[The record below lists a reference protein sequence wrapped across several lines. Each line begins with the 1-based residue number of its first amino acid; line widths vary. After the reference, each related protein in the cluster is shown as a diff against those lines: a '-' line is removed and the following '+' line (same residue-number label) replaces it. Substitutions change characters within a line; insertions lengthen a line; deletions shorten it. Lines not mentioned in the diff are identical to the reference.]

1 MYRSAFNMRKI
12 LFSFIIV
19 FLFPAVASAGG
30 IALGATRII
39 YPMEVKQVSLGVTN
53 TDEKNRFLIQS
64 WIDDASDKKMKIFTV
79 TPPLFVSKPK
89 SENTIKIINTG
100 ADLPKDRESL
110 FWLNS
115 KAIPSV
121 EREQVADKN
130 VLQIA
135 VLARIKMFVRPAGL
149 PVKAGDA
156 YKMLKFSRVSGGI
169 NVTNPSPYYLTVVNM
184 TIGNQKIESF
194 MVAPFT
200 EKIVNTAQP
209 AAGGI
214 SYQTINDYG
223 ANTPVINVNSY

>member
-12 LFSFIIV
+12 LFSFIIAL
-19 FLFPAVASAGG
+19 LFPAVASAGG

-39 YPMEVKQVSLGVTN
+39 YPMEAKQVSLAVTN

-64 WIDDASDKKMKIFTV
+64 WIDDASDQKTKEFTV

-100 ADLPKDRESL
+100 ANLPKDRESL

-121 EREQVADKN
+121 DREQIADKN

-135 VLARIKMFVRPAGL
+135 VLARIKMFVRPECL
-149 PVKAGDA
+149 PVKVGDA
-156 YKMLKFSRVSGGI
+156 YKMLKFNKVSGGI

-184 TIGNQKIESF
+184 KAADQKIESF
-194 MVAPFT
+194 MIAPFAEKIINT
-200 EKIVNTAQP
+200 EKPVT
-209 AAGGI
+209 GGI

-223 ANTPVINVNSY
+223 ANTPVISVNSY

>member
-1 MYRSAFNMRKI
+1 MKI
-12 LFSFIIV
+12 ITFDINKIMIYFVFTLF
-19 FLFPAVASAGG
+19 FPAVVSAGG

-39 YPMEVKQVSLGVTN
+39 YPMEAKQISLAVTN
-53 TDEKNRFLIQS
+53 TDETNRFLIQT
-64 WIDDASDKKMKIFTV
+64 WIDDESDKKTKEFTV

-100 ADLPKDRESL
+100 AVLPKDRESL

-121 EREQVADKN
+121 ERGQVTDKN

-135 VLARIKMFVRPAGL
+135 VLARIKMIIRPEGL

-156 YKMLKFSRVSGGI
+156 YKMLEFNKVNAGVKVI
-169 NVTNPSPYYLTVVNM
+169 NPSPYYLTIVNM
-184 TIGNQKIESF
+184 KVADYKIDSF
-194 MVAPFT
+194 MISPLS
-200 EKIVNTAQP
+200 EKILSTPGLAV
-209 AAGGI
+209 GEV

-223 ANTPVINVNSY
+223 ANTPLFKVNMH

>member
-1 MYRSAFNMRKI
+1 MRKI
-12 LFSFIIV
+12 IFSFIV
-19 FLFPAVASAGG
+19 VLLFPAMASAGG

-39 YPMEVKQVSLGVTN
+39 YPMEEKQVSLAVTN

-64 WIDDASDKKMKIFTV
+64 WIDDASDKKTKLFTV

-100 ADLPKDRESL
+100 ANLPKDRESL

-121 EREQVADKN
+121 EREQIADKN

-135 VLARIKMFVRPAGL
+135 VLARIKMFVRPEGL
-149 PVKAGDA
+149 PVKVGDA
-156 YKMLKFSRVSGGI
+156 YKMLKFNKVSGGL
-169 NVTNPSPYYLTVVNM
+169 NVTNPSPYYLTVINM
-184 TIGNQKIESF
+184 TVADQKIDGF
-194 MVAPFT
+194 MIAPFA
-200 EKIVNTAQP
+200 EKIINTTKP
-209 AAGGI
+209 VAGKI

-223 ANTPVINVNSY
+223 ANTPVISVNSN